1 MFKSLYELLQL
12 IPGGPG
18 FLTSSIRVRLVL
30 DANVVQGELRWRLKR
45 KKPAARSDLQE
56 AIDSGIITAVA
67 PTFLE
72 SEIEEHLPRI
82 AAATKK
88 SVLEA
93 KAEWLDFRARIQLY
107 APKSSG
113 DAADHAVDP
122 DDVLYKVT
130 CEELGADAIF
140 TNDRDLK
147 AMNVPVIGG
156 RPERALRDAAR
167 SNSVVLGITVGT
179 GLVVT
184 VSYGFLR
191 SVYWMLDATLQGFRS
206 LPGWVKLLIIGVGL
220 YIVSRPEIRAKIAEA
235 WSHLTQFCQ
244 SMAPGVL
251 ETISRIATDYVAASQ
266 RSEQVSAELRS
277 SLPSPPRRSAIQHA
291 RAICL
296 ASPQPIT
303 TTEIIR
309 RMEMEGYK
317 SRSKAF
323 DVYLRRLMR
332 ESKQFDQSADDF
344 WQLSKTSPRPFVL
357 ELRPGTRGL
366 TPATSAP
373 PKMSRKP

>member
-1 MFKSLYELLQL
+1 
-12 IPGGPG
+12 
-18 FLTSSIRVRLVL
+18 
-30 DANVVQGELRWRLKR
+30 
-45 KKPAARSDLQE
+45 
-56 AIDSGIITAVA
+56 
-67 PTFLE
+67 
-72 SEIEEHLPRI
+72 
-82 AAATKK
+82 
-88 SVLEA
+88 
-93 KAEWLDFRARIQLY
+93 
-107 APKSSG
+107 
-113 DAADHAVDP
+113 
-122 DDVLYKVT
+122 
-130 CEELGADAIF
+130 
-140 TNDRDLK
+140 
-147 AMNVPVIGG
+147 
-156 RPERALRDAAR
+156 
-167 SNSVVLGITVGT
+167 
-179 GLVVT
+179 
-184 VSYGFLR
+184 
-191 SVYWMLDATLQGFRS
+191 
-206 LPGWVKLLIIGVGL
+206 
-220 YIVSRPEIRAKIAEA
+220 
-235 WSHLTQFCQ
+235 
-244 SMAPGVL
+244 MAPGVL